1 MNPQDLVRN
10 SQMIAVIVEG
20 SSWQLDEMVDTL
32 VESGDWDLVGH
43 LLVSASEIS
52 ARQMAS
58 KLIAKEAYT
67 PLAVAGCLRRQPR
80 RPGEGAVG
88 GGGGVSRRIF
98 RDIDSEDD
106 GKGVPEHIRADI
118 EELSSTADA
127 TRASAMSRE
136 AAMDRDPIRQYIVD
150 NIAPRLPFS
159 EEAMDA
165 MVAIARASAWE
176 ETRRAAALKLAND
189 PISVNR
195 LAAALRTE
203 DIVDIARTALL
214 GKVSETYAREM
225 GKYFQA
231 FADRKD
237 AAALEFIAEHHPDER
252 FKDSARQ
259 WAEAVKRG

>member
-1 MNPQDLVRN
+1 MNPQDLIRSAQVI
-10 SQMIAVIVEG
+10 SVIVEG
-20 SSWQLDEMVDTL
+20 SSWQLDELVDK
-32 VESGDWDLVGH
+32 VVDSGDWDLVGH

-52 ARQMAS
+52 ARQMAT
-58 KLIAKEAYT
+58 KLVAKEAYE

-98 RDIDSEDD
+98 RDVDAEDD

-118 EELSSTADA
+118 EDMSSTADA

-136 AAMDRDPIRQYIVD
+136 AAIDRDPIRQYIVD
-150 NIAPRLPFS
+150 SIAPRLPFS
-159 EEAMDA
+159 EDA
-165 MVAIARASAWE
+165 MNALVAIARASAWE
-176 ETRRAAALKLAND
+176 ETRRAAALKLANE

-195 LAAALRTE
+195 MAAALRTE

-214 GKVSETYAREM
+214 GRVSETFAREM

-231 FADRKD
+231 YADKKD
-237 AAALEFIAEHHPDER
+237 ATALDFIAEHHPDQR

-259 WAEAVKRG
+259 WADAVRRG